1 MSRDTLTGSRIRE
14 RRAMAGIRQADLAKR
29 VGISASYLNLIEHN
43 RRRIGGKLLV
53 DIATELGVEPSL
65 LSEGAEA
72 ALISTLREAAAD
84 AGAVQPE
91 LDRIDDFAGRFP
103 GWAELIADGH
113 RRIGT
118 LERTVATLTDRL
130 THDPHLATSVHEMLT
145 MVTAIRSTAG
155 ILAETK
161 EIEPEWRN
169 RFHRNI
175 NEDSKRLAESSQQL
189 VAYLDGAGDA
199 DASLTSPVEE
209 VEQMLAAH
217 NYSFPDFE
225 NKGVDLEA
233 FVAAQP
239 QLTSQAARA
248 AALNTCKQLRADARR
263 MPRAAVAEAL
273 AEFGMDPT
281 ALARRFRVPMGV
293 VFRRIAILSDD
304 LLPDPIGLVMCDSSG
319 TLMLRKPV
327 EGFPLPQFSAACPK
341 WPLFQAL
348 TRPLQPIL
356 RAVEVTGRD
365 ARQFQCYAI
374 AETVGTVEF
383 HKDPL
388 YRAFMMVVP
397 ASSGLENL
405 REVGSTCRV
414 CPSVDCLGRR
424 EPSILV
430 EGI

>member
-14 RRAMAGIRQADLAKR
+14 RRAMAGMRQAELAKQ

-53 DIATELGVEPSL
+53 DIAIQLGVEPSL

-84 AGAVQPE
+84 AASVQPE
-91 LDRIDDFAGRFP
+91 LDRIDEFAGRFP
-103 GWAELIADGH
+103 GWAELIANGH

-118 LERTVATLTDRL
+118 LERTAATLTDRL
-130 THDPHLATSVHEMLT
+130 THDPHLATSLHEMLT

-175 NEDSKRLAESSQQL
+175 NEDSQRLAESSQL
-189 VAYLDGAGDA
+189 LATYLDGAGDA
-199 DASLTSPVEE
+199 DASLTSPMEE
-209 VEQMLAAH
+209 VEQLLATH
-217 NYSFPDFE
+217 NYSFPDLE
-225 NKGVDLEA
+225 EDGADLDA
-233 FVAAQP
+233 FVGAQP
-239 QLTSQAARA
+239 QLTTQSSRE
-248 AALNTCKQLRADARR
+248 AALSAFKQLHSDARK
-263 MPRAAVAEAL
+263 MPRTRVAEAL
-273 AEFGMDPT
+273 AEFGMDPS
-281 ALARRFRVPMGV
+281 ALARRFRVPMAV
-293 VFRRIAILSDD
+293 VFRRIAVLSDD

-348 TRPLQPIL
+348 TRPMQPLL
-356 RAVEVTGRD
+356 RVVEVTGRE

-383 HKDPL
+383 NKDPL

-397 ASSGLENL
+397 TASRSENP
-405 REVGSTCRV
+405 RVVGSTCRV
-414 CPSVDCLGRR
+414 CPNADCEGRR